1 MLPSAAPRIG
11 ALLTTVFVLQFL
23 VALDAALLN
32 VALPS
37 IATDLGFTA
46 TGLQWVVTAYMLT
59 FAGLLL
65 LGGRLGDLF
74 GRRPVVLLGL
84 GAFLVASIVGAVA
97 TTPGALV
104 AARAGQGVAGALVA
118 PASLALIQANLPEG
132 KVRGRA
138 MALWGAAGAGGGA
151 VGVVLSGLLSDS
163 LGWRSVLLV
172 NVPIIVVA
180 AIAAARGIPAHVH
193 AERREP
199 LDVPGALLVT
209 IGVAAIVWAVSA
221 AGNDGWGSTRTL
233 VGLLVGALLL
243 VAFVLIERQ
252 SSHPIMPLA
261 HFAHRTVTGAN
272 AFGFLLSAGQL
283 AAFYFCSLFM
293 QQVWG
298 LDPVVAGL
306 LFLPFCA
313 CILLGI
319 VVSSRLR
326 KTVGTRWTLVVLG
339 VVGAGGLAWFGM
351 MPNETSIWTGVIG
364 PSILG
369 AVGIGGAMVVL
380 GSAATS
386 SLPAH
391 DAGVASGVL
400 NSSRQLGGTVG
411 LAVLVSV
418 SAHVTGTGTSA
429 EALGDGYRAA
439 LGVAAIL
446 LVAAAVVAALVLP
459 RADRATAAE
468 TLAPEPAT
476 GPA

>member
-1 MLPSAAPRIG
+1 MFRSPAPHIG
-11 ALLTTVFVLQFL
+11 ALFTTVFVLQFL

-37 IATDLGFTA
+37 IATDLEFTP

-74 GRRPVVLLGL
+74 GRRSVVLIGLAVFLAASVL
-84 GAFLVASIVGAVA
+84 GAAA
-97 TTPGALV
+97 TTPGVLV

-151 VGVVLSGLLSDS
+151 VGVVLSGLLSDT

-172 NVPIIVVA
+172 NLPIIVIA
-180 AIAAARGIPAHVH
+180 AIAAARGIPAHVRT
-193 AERREP
+193 ERREP

-209 IGVAAIVWAVSA
+209 LGVAVIVWAVSA
-221 AGNDGWGSTRTL
+221 AGDDGWGSTRAL
-233 VGLLVGALLL
+233 SGFAVGLVLLTL
-243 VAFVLIERQ
+243 FVVVERR
-252 SSHPIMPLA
+252 SAHPIMPLA

-298 LDPVVAGL
+298 LEPVVAGA

-313 CILLGI
+313 FIVLGI
-319 VVSSRLR
+319 AVASRLR
-326 KTVGTRWTLVVLG
+326 KVVGTRWTLTVLG
-339 VVGAGGLAWFGM
+339 LVGAAGLAWFGM
-351 MPNETSIWTGVIG
+351 MPNETNVWTGVIG

-386 SLPAH
+386 GLPAH

-418 SAHVTGTGTSA
+418 SAHVTKSGTSA
-429 EALGDGYRAA
+429 EAVGDGYRAA
-439 LGVAAIL
+439 LGVAAML
-446 LVAAAVVAALVLP
+446 LVAASVVAAIVLP
-459 RADRATAAE
+459 GRGRAAAVAAPAT
-468 TLAPEPAT
+468 EPAAD
-476 GPA
+476 PA

>member
-1 MLPSAAPRIG
+1 MSRFPAQHVG
-11 ALLTTVFVLQFL
+11 ALLTTVFALQFL

-37 IATDLGFTA
+37 IATDLGFTT
-46 TGLQWVVTAYMLT
+46 TGLQWVVTAYMLA

-65 LGGRLGDLF
+65 LGGRLGDLY
-74 GRRPVVLLGL
+74 GRRRVVLAGL
-84 GAFLVASIVGAVA
+84 AVFLVASIAGAAA
-97 TTPGALV
+97 TEPGVLV
-104 AARAGQGVAGALVA
+104 AARAAQGVAGALVA
-118 PASLALIQANLPEG
+118 PASLALIQANLPDG
-132 KVRGRA
+132 PVRSRA

-151 VGVVLSGLLSDS
+151 AGVVLSGLLSDT

-172 NVPIIVVA
+172 NVPIIAVA
-180 AIAAARGIPAHVH
+180 AIAAARGIPVHVA

-199 LDVPGALLVT
+199 LDVTGAVLVT
-209 IGVAAIVWAVSA
+209 LGVSALVWAVSA
-221 AGNDGWGSTRTL
+221 AGDNGWVSAQALSGFA
-233 VGLLVGALLL
+233 VAVVLLIG
-243 VAFVLIERQ
+243 FVLIERR
-252 SSHPIMPLA
+252 SVHPIMPLE
-261 HFAHRTVTGAN
+261 HFANRTVAGAN

-298 LDPVVAGL
+298 LEPVIAGL

-313 CILLGI
+313 FIVLGI
-319 VVSSRLR
+319 GVANRLR
-326 KTVGTRWTLVVLG
+326 KSVGTRWTLTTLG
-339 VVGAGGLAWFGM
+339 LVGAGGLAWFGM
-351 MPNETSIWTGVIG
+351 MPDQTNVWTGVIG

-386 SLPAH
+386 GLPAH

-418 SAHVTGTGTSA
+418 SAHVTGSETTVGA
-429 EALGDGYRAA
+429 IGDGYRAA
-439 LGVAAIL
+439 LCVAALL
-446 LVAAAVVAALVLP
+446 LVAAAVVAATVLP
-459 RADRATAAE
+459 SRVRE
-468 TLAPEPAT
+468 S
-476 GPA
+476 